1 MLSNQDSGAKS
12 FDIKNL
18 SIKEKI
24 SLVEDIWD
32 EISNTQNYLGVS
44 DEQKKE
50 LDSRLSKYKLNLNK
64 SKEWS
69 IVREEIKSKL
79 WWLILLFNLMQP
91 MISLKQQNGMIII

>member
-12 FDIKNL
+12 IDIKNL
-18 SIKEKI
+18 SLKEKI

-32 EISNTQNYLGVS
+32 EISNNQNYVDVS

-50 LDSRLSKYKLNLNK
+50 LDLRLSKYKLNLAE
-64 SKEWS
+64 SKKWC

-79 WWLILLFNLMQP
+79 E
-91 MISLKQQNGMIII
+91 

>member
-18 SIKEKI
+18 SLKEKI

-50 LDSRLSKYKLNLNK
+50 LDSRLSKYKLNLSE

-79 WWLILLFNLMQP
+79 
-91 MISLKQQNGMIII
+91 

>member
-1 MLSNQDSGAKS
+1 MLSNQDSGTKS

-18 SIKEKI
+18 SLKEKI

-32 EISNTQNYLGVS
+32 EISNTQNYVGVS

-50 LDSRLSKYKLNLNK
+50 LDSRLSKYKLNLTE

-79 WWLILLFNLMQP
+79 
-91 MISLKQQNGMIII
+91 

>member
-91 MISLKQQNGMIII
+91 MISLKQQNSMMII

>member
-1 MLSNQDSGAKS
+1 MLKVSILGFKEYY
-12 FDIKNL
+12 DIKNL

-50 LDSRLSKYKLNLNK
+50 LDSRLSKYKLNITE

-79 WWLILLFNLMQP
+79 
-91 MISLKQQNGMIII
+91 

>member
-12 FDIKNL
+12 IDIKNL
-18 SIKEKI
+18 SLKEKI

-32 EISNTQNYLGVS
+32 EISNNQNYLYVS

-50 LDSRLSKYKLNLNK
+50 LDSRLSKYKLNLAE
-64 SKEWS
+64 SKKWS

-79 WWLILLFNLMQP
+79 
-91 MISLKQQNGMIII
+91 K

>member
-1 MLSNQDSGAKS
+1 MLSNQDSGTKS
-12 FDIKNL
+12 FNIKNL
-18 SIKEKI
+18 SLKEKI

-32 EISNTQNYLGVS
+32 EISNTQKYVGVS

-50 LDSRLSKYKLNLNK
+50 LDSRLSKYKLNLTE

-79 WWLILLFNLMQP
+79 
-91 MISLKQQNGMIII
+91 

>member
-18 SIKEKI
+18 SLKEKI

-32 EISNTQNYLGVS
+32 EISNNQNSVDVS

-50 LDSRLSKYKLNLNK
+50 LDSRLSKYRLNLTE
-64 SKEWS
+64 SKKWN

-79 WWLILLFNLMQP
+79 
-91 MISLKQQNGMIII
+91 

>member
-12 FDIKNL
+12 VDIKNL
-18 SIKEKI
+18 SLKEKI

-32 EISNTQNYLGVS
+32 EISNNQNSVDVS

-50 LDSRLSKYKLNLNK
+50 LDLRLSKYKLNLSE
-64 SKEWS
+64 SKKWS

-79 WWLILLFNLMQP
+79 
-91 MISLKQQNGMIII
+91 

>member
-1 MLSNQDSGAKS
+1 MFGCNFQSIISQGILCYQIKIRALSFN
-12 FDIKNL
+12 IKNL
-18 SIKEKI
+18 SLKEKI

-32 EISNTQNYLGVS
+32 EISNTQKYVGVS

-50 LDSRLSKYKLNLNK
+50 LDSRLSKYKLNLTE

-79 WWLILLFNLMQP
+79 
-91 MISLKQQNGMIII
+91 

>member
-12 FDIKNL
+12 VDIKNL
-18 SIKEKI
+18 SLKEKI

-32 EISNTQNYLGVS
+32 EISNNHNSVDVS

-50 LDSRLSKYKLNLNK
+50 LDLRLSKYKLNLSE
-64 SKEWS
+64 SKKWS

-79 WWLILLFNLMQP
+79 
-91 MISLKQQNGMIII
+91 

>member
-1 MLSNQDSGAKS
+1 MLSNQDSGTKS

-18 SIKEKI
+18 SLKEKI

-32 EISNTQNYLGVS
+32 EISNTQNYVDVS

-50 LDSRLSKYKLNLNK
+50 LDSRLSKYKLNLTE

-79 WWLILLFNLMQP
+79 
-91 MISLKQQNGMIII
+91 